1 MSINVSDLISFLVEN
16 DANEVHAN
24 VPYSS
29 ADHPV
34 YMMDT
39 SQIESRQFVE
49 LKVIFDSQGKTSSNQ
64 DPMLAAEMIPEL
76 EDVPSETSLTLWFD
90 GDRVYPTSMEM
101 KDGNAVLKYEV

>member
-29 ADHPV
+29 ANHPV
-34 YMMDT
+34 YMVDT
-39 SQIESRQFVE
+39 SLIESSNIVE
-49 LKVIFDSQGKTSSNQ
+49 LNVIFDSEGKANSNQ

-76 EDVPSETSLTLWFD
+76 EEVPSETSLTLWFD
-90 GDRVYPTSMEM
+90 GDRVYPNSMEM

>member
-34 YMMDT
+34 YMVDT
-39 SQIESRQFVE
+39 SQIESRNFVE

-64 DPMLAAEMIPEL
+64 EPMLAAEMIPEL

>member
-34 YMMDT
+34 YMVDT

-90 GDRVYPTSMEM
+90 GDRVYPTLMEM

>member
-16 DANEVHAN
+16 EANEVHAN

-34 YMMDT
+34 YMVDT

>member
-34 YMMDT
+34 CMVDT
-39 SQIESRQFVE
+39 SQIESRKFVE

>member
-29 ADHPV
+29 VNHPV
-34 YMMDT
+34 YMVDT
-39 SQIESRQFVE
+39 SLIESSKIVE
-49 LKVIFDSQGKTSSNQ
+49 LNVIFDSEGKENSNQ

-76 EDVPSETSLTLWFD
+76 EEVPSETSLTLWFD
-90 GDRVYPTSMEM
+90 GDRVYPSSMEM

>member
-34 YMMDT
+34 YMVDT

>member
-34 YMMDT
+34 YMVDT
-39 SQIESRQFVE
+39 SQIESRNFVE

>member
-16 DANEVHAN
+16 DAHEVHAN
-24 VPYSS
+24 APFSS

-34 YMMDT
+34 YMVDT
-39 SQIESRQFVE
+39 SLIEIGNIVE
-49 LKVIFDSQGKTSSNQ
+49 LNVIFDSEGKASSDQ
-64 DPMLAAEMIPEL
+64 VPMLAAEMIQEL
-76 EDVPSETSLTLWFD
+76 EEVPSETPLTLWFD

>member
-29 ADHPV
+29 ADYPV
-34 YMMDT
+34 YMVDT

-76 EDVPSETSLTLWFD
+76 EDVPSETSLALWFD